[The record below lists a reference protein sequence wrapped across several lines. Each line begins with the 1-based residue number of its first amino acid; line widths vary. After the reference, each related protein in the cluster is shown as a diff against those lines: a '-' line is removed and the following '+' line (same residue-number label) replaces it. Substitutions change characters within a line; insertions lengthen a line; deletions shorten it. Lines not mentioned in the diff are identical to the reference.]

1 MFVISQRELCLWVRW
16 RLRDQTN
23 GCVIV
28 TVLRIAIPNK
38 GRLNQNSVR
47 LMNRIGFPV
56 PDSNSRTLIA
66 EFGKGR
72 YQILLARAQDIPE
85 FVEMGVADLG
95 ITGLDL
101 VLEANRRVERVMDLD
116 YGRCRLVVA
125 VPDESKVNEAA
136 QIEDGCTV
144 ATTFPKLTSEYF
156 SGIGKDVKI
165 ASVSGATEM
174 TPQIGL
180 ADVITDLTETGSTLK
195 LNHLREVGVIMES
208 VAVLVANP
216 ASLKSKRGR
225 VDEVTSAIDS
235 VIGASRKRYM
245 MANVPKDTLSN
256 LESLVPGVSGP
267 TIMNIIGRDDLVAI
281 HAVVNEDEVNGIIAV
296 LKEIGGTGILI
307 VPIERMVL

>member
-1 MFVISQRELCLWVRW
+1 M
-16 RLRDQTN
+16 
-23 GCVIV
+23 
-28 TVLRIAIPNK
+28 TVLRIAVPNK
-38 GRLNQNSVR
+38 GRLNQSSVR

-101 VLEANRRVERVMDLD
+101 VLETEREVERVMDLD

-125 VPDESKVNEAA
+125 VPDESDVSEAGA
-136 QIEDGCTV
+136 VKNGCTV
-144 ATTFPKLTSEYF
+144 ATAFPRLTKEYF
-156 SGIGKDVKI
+156 DQMGKSVKI
-165 ASVSGATEM
+165 ASVTGATEV

-195 LNHLREVGVIMES
+195 LNHLKEVGVVLES
-208 VAVLVANP
+208 VAVLIANP
-216 ASLKSKRGR
+216 KSLETKKGR
-225 VDEVTSAIDS
+225 IGEVTSAIES
-235 VIGASRKRYM
+235 VIAASRKRYL
-245 MANVPKDTLSN
+245 MANVPKSTLPN
-256 LESLVPGVSGP
+256 LENLIPGVSGP
-267 TIMNIIGRDDLVAI
+267 TIMNIIGREDLVAI
-281 HAVVNEDEVNGIIAV
+281 HAVVSEDAVNGIIAV

-307 VPIERMVL
+307 MPIERMVL

>member
-1 MFVISQRELCLWVRW
+1 M
-16 RLRDQTN
+16 
-23 GCVIV
+23 

-38 GRLNQNSVR
+38 GRLNQRSVN

-101 VLEANRRVERVMDLD
+101 VLETNREVTKIRDLD
-116 YGRCRLVVA
+116 YGKCRLVVA
-125 VPDESKVNEAA
+125 VPDESAVSRAD
-136 QIEDGCTV
+136 QIENGCTV
-144 ATTFPKLTSEYF
+144 ATSFPNLTGQFF
-156 SGIGKDVKI
+156 SSLGKKVKI
-165 ASVSGATEM
+165 ASVTGATEV

-195 LNHLREVGVIMES
+195 LNHLKEVGIIMES
-208 VAVLVANP
+208 LAVLIANP
-216 ASLKSKRGR
+216 SSLKTKSARIE
-225 VDEVTSAIDS
+225 EVTSAIDS
-235 VIGASRKRYM
+235 VIAASRKRYL

-256 LESLVPGVSGP
+256 LENLIPGVSGP
-267 TIMNIIGRDDLVAI
+267 TIMNIIGRDDMVAI
-281 HAVVNEDEVNGIIAV
+281 HAVVSEDAVNGIIAV

>member
-1 MFVISQRELCLWVRW
+1 M
-16 RLRDQTN
+16 
-23 GCVIV
+23 

-47 LMNRIGFPV
+47 LMNSIGFPV

-101 VLEANRRVERVMDLD
+101 VLEAERDVERVIDLN

-125 VPDESKVNEAA
+125 VPDESSVREASEV
-136 QIEDGCTV
+136 EDGCTV
-144 ATTFPKLTSEYF
+144 ATTFPRLTKEYF
-156 SGIGKDVKI
+156 SKLGKDVKV
-165 ASVSGATEM
+165 ASVTGATEV

-195 LNHLREVGVIMES
+195 LNHLKEVGVVLES
-208 VAVLVANP
+208 VAVLIANP
-216 ASLKSKRGR
+216 KSKESKKGR
-225 VDEVTSAIDS
+225 IQEVTSAIES
-235 VIGASRKRYM
+235 VIAAAKKRYL
-245 MANVPKDTLSN
+245 MANVPKKTLPN
-256 LESLVPGVSGP
+256 LENLIPGVSGP

-281 HAVVNEDEVNGIIAV
+281 HAVVSEDAVNGIIAV